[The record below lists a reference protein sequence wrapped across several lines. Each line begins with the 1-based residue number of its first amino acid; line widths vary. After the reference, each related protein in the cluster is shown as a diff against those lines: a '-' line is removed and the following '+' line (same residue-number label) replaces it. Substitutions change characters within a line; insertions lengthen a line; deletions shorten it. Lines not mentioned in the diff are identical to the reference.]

1 MPKSEVEIFLIDAQ
15 VNGDLLHDRNLIL
28 VALLHL
34 IQHLLHGF
42 HLDHVVEDQLLLLLE
57 DEHEAG
63 LFLVLEG
70 PQHAEA
76 LQHFRV
82 DLDGIEDLAETLG
95 IAELDDAE
103 LHGVFAVGGDD
114 CALVE
119 FQVVIVDLLHDV
131 IDEQVFF
138 ELFLED

>member
-1 MPKSEVEIFLIDAQ
+1 LPKSKVEIFLIDAQ
-15 VNGDLLHDRNLIL
+15 INGNLLYDRYLIL
-28 VALLHL
+28 IALLHL
-34 IQHLLHGF
+34 VQHFFHGL
-42 HLDHVVEDQLLLLLE
+42 HLDHIVEDQPLLPLE

-63 LFLVLEG
+63 LFLILER

-76 LQHFRV
+76 LERFRV
-82 DLDGIEDLAETLG
+82 DLDGIQDLAETFG

-119 FQVVIVDLLHDV
+119 FEVVIVDLLHDV
-131 IDEQVFF
+131 IDEQVFL
-138 ELFLED
+138 ELFLQD